1 MDPTWTGGR
10 PILPAELLIQRV
22 HGEAVVPRRLPV
34 NVDTLALA
42 GDLTGLFRAAQGRT
56 QGEIEA
62 ELQVLEGD
70 QIDYR
75 VKRGLAHL
83 LAHDFSTFDV
93 SSPLEPA
100 ALRQR
105 VFAVSAQ
112 TVPSPRSATATLT
125 AVTDA
130 LTRELGRDIAPE
142 QVRAWLYADLPEAHV
157 LTGFEAPTP
166 EGLLERYNLAQ
177 AQGVLYR
184 ASHVVIT
191 AHRNDPRRV

>member
-1 MDPTWTGGR
+1 
-10 PILPAELLIQRV
+10 LLIQRV
-22 HGEAVVPRRLPV
+22 HGEAVVPRRLPIQP
-34 NVDTLALA
+34 DTLALA
-42 GDLTGLFRAAQGRT
+42 ADLIALFRAAQGRT
-56 QGEIEA
+56 RGELEA

-70 QIDYR
+70 QTDYR

-83 LAHDFSTFDV
+83 LSSDFSTFEV
-93 SSPLEPA
+93 GSPLEPS

-105 VFAVSAQ
+105 VFALSAPC
-112 TVPSPRSATATLT
+112 VPSPQQSLATLIGV
-125 AVTDA
+125 ADG
-130 LTRELGRDIAPE
+130 LTRELARDIGAE

-157 LTGFEAPTP
+157 LTSVEAPTP

-191 AHRNDPRRV
+191 AC